1 MVIQPKVMY
10 RFNIV
15 PIKIAISDSYGSLE
29 KQNKTTTATKNK
41 TIVAKNNPKR

>member
-29 KQNKTTTATKNK
+29 KTKQNND
-41 TIVAKNNPKR
+41 NN